1 MNYTLR
7 KAELAD
13 IPVIEKLIDESA
25 WGLAIND
32 YTKEQIEG
40 ALKSAWGVDTQLIKD
55 NTYFAVESETEF
67 VGCGGWSYRE
77 TLFGNDREE
86 GRSSNE
92 LNPNKQAAK
101 IRAFFVKPIYARTG
115 IASILMSECE
125 KEAKAKGFARLEL
138 MATLPGQRLYA
149 RHGFVASDSIDYE
162 LSNNLSIKFVPMSKQ
177 IDA

>member
-25 WGLAIND
+25 RGLAIND

-67 VGCGGWSYRE
+67 VGCGG
-77 TLFGNDREE
+77 
-86 GRSSNE
+86 
-92 LNPNKQAAK
+92 
-101 IRAFFVKPIYARTG
+101 
-115 IASILMSECE
+115 
-125 KEAKAKGFARLEL
+125 
-138 MATLPGQRLYA
+138 
-149 RHGFVASDSIDYE
+149 
-162 LSNNLSIKFVPMSKQ
+162 
-177 IDA
+177 